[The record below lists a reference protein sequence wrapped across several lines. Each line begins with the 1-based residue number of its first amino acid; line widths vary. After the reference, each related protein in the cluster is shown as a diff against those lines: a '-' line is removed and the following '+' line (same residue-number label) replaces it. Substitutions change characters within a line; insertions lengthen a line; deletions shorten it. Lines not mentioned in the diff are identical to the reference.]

1 MTKNIAIVT
10 FVGLILGFAMI
21 GGALYWL
28 LGSMDGSSTTITTTS
43 SSSSSSSGGGA
54 VVDES
59 VSRSYTLEE
68 LALYDG
74 KDGNDC
80 LVAVD
85 GDVYL
90 IEGFALWVGGEH
102 ITSGGRARCGFDLT
116 EVIDESPHG
125 RSKLE
130 LLKKVGTLE

>member
-10 FVGLILGFAMI
+10 FVSLILGFAMI

-28 LGSMDGSSTTITTTS
+28 LGSMDGSSS
-43 SSSSSSSGGGA
+43 SSSGGA

-74 KDGNDC
+74 KDDNDC

-90 IEGFALWVGGEH
+90 IEGFALWVAGEH
-102 ITSGGRARCGFDLT
+102 VTSGGRARCGFDLT

>member
-10 FVGLILGFAMI
+10 FVSLILGFAMI

-28 LGSMDGSSTTITTTS
+28 LGSMDGSRS
-43 SSSSSSSGGGA
+43 SSSSGGA

-74 KDGNDC
+74 KDDNDC

-90 IEGFALWVGGEH
+90 IEGFALWVAGEH
-102 ITSGGRARCGFDLT
+102 VTSGGRARCGFDLT

>member
-1 MTKNIAIVT
+1 VTKNIAIVT

-28 LGSMDGSSTTITTTS
+28 LGSMDGSTTTS
-43 SSSSSSSGGGA
+43 SSNSSSSGGSA

-90 IEGFALWVGGEH
+90 IEGFALWVAGEH
-102 ITSGGRARCGFDLT
+102 VTSGGRARCGFDLT